1 MAATGAPD
9 DGQMISVPS
18 DEVGGADT
26 TESKEMA
33 GTDAESVEL
42 AGETGKAPVE
52 QVPATTE
59 QPVT

>member
-1 MAATGAPD
+1 
-9 DGQMISVPS
+9 MISVPS
-18 DEVGGADT
+18 DEVRGTDT

-52 QVPATTE
+52 QVPATTG
-59 QPVT
+59 QPAT